1 MLEKYIKLKEKYP
14 KSLIMIKAGNFYDCI
29 NDDAIIIN
37 KLFNYKIREFNK
49 YIIVGFPISSL
60 NRVRKILT
68 KYEINYITVDNNDI
82 TYSKFSRNN
91 YSKYSS
97 NDYFIVKNKIN
108 SINDILSNNILNPN
122 IKDIVSSIEGI
133 ICRIS

>member
-1 MLEKYIKLKEKYP
+1 MLEKYIKLKERYP
-14 KSLIMIKAGNFYDCI
+14 KSLIIIKAGNFYDCI
-29 NDDAIIIN
+29 NDDAIIIY
-37 KLFNYKIREFNK
+37 KLFNYKIKELNK
-49 YIIVGFPISSL
+49 YIRVGFPKSCL

-68 KYEINYITVDNNDI
+68 KYEINYITVDNNDV
-82 TYSKFSRNN
+82 TYSKFMRNN

-108 SINDILSNNILNPN
+108 NINDILNNNILNPSIN
-122 IKDIVSSIEGI
+122 SIISSIEGI

>member
-37 KLFNYKIREFNK
+37 KLFNYKIKELSK
-49 YIIVGFPISSL
+49 YIRVGFPINSL
-60 NRVRKILT
+60 NRVRTILT
-68 KYEINYITVDNNDI
+68 KYEINYITVDNNDV
-82 TYSKFSRNN
+82 TYSKFIRNN

>member
-14 KSLIMIKAGNFYDCI
+14 KSVIIIKSGNFYDCI

-37 KLFNYKIREFNK
+37 KLFNYKIKELSK
-49 YIIVGFPISSL
+49 YIRVGFPLTSL
-60 NRVRKILT
+60 NRVRTILT

-82 TYSKFSRNN
+82 TYSKFIRNN

-97 NDYFIVKNKIN
+97 NDYFVIKNKIN
-108 SINDILSNNILNPN
+108 NINDILSNNILDSGINN
-122 IKDIVSSIEGI
+122 IISNIEGI
-133 ICRIS
+133 ICKIS

>member
-1 MLEKYIKLKEKYP
+1 MYFKSFVRIKLVF
-14 KSLIMIKAGNFYDCI
+14 FYGFMSYDLV
-29 NDDAIIIN
+29 IIN
-37 KLFNYKIREFNK
+37 KLFNYKIKQLSK
-49 YIIVGFPISSL
+49 YIRVGFPINSL
-60 NRVRKILT
+60 NRVRTILT

-82 TYSKFSRNN
+82 TYSKFTRNN

-108 SINDILSNNILNPN
+108 NINDILNNNILNPSIN
-122 IKDIVSSIEGI
+122 SIISSIEGI

>member
-37 KLFNYKIREFNK
+37 KLFNYKIKELSK
-49 YIIVGFPISSL
+49 YIRVGFPITSL
-60 NRVRKILT
+60 NKVRGLLT
-68 KYEINYITVDNNDI
+68 KYEINYITVDNNDV
-82 TYSKFSRNN
+82 TYSKFIRNN

-97 NDYFIVKNKIN
+97 SDYFVIKNKIN
-108 SINDILSNNILNPN
+108 SINDILSNNILNPS

-133 ICRIS
+133 ICKIS

>member
-1 MLEKYIKLKEKYP
+1 MLEKYIKLKEMYP
-14 KSLIMIKAGNFYDCI
+14 KSVIIIKAGNFYDCI

-37 KLFNYKIREFNK
+37 KLFDYKIKELNK
-49 YIIVGFPISSL
+49 YIRVGFPINSL
-60 NRVRKILT
+60 NRVRTILT

-82 TYSKFSRNN
+82 TYSKFIRNN

>member
-14 KSLIMIKAGNFYDCI
+14 KSLIIIKAGNFYDCI

-37 KLFNYKIREFNK
+37 KLFNYKIKELSK
-49 YIIVGFPISSL
+49 YIRVGFPINSL

-91 YSKYSS
+91 YSKYCS
-97 NDYFIVKNKIN
+97 NDYFIIKNKIN

>member
-14 KSLIMIKAGNFYDCI
+14 KFVIIIKSGNFYDCI

-37 KLFNYKIREFNK
+37 KLFNYKIKELSK
-49 YIIVGFPISSL
+49 YIRVGFPLTSL
-60 NRVRKILT
+60 NRVRIILT

-82 TYSKFSRNN
+82 TYSKFTKNN

-97 NDYFIVKNKIN
+97 NDYFVIKNKIN
-108 SINDILSNNILNPN
+108 NINDILNNNILDPSINN
-122 IKDIVSSIEGI
+122 IISSIEGI
-133 ICRIS
+133 ICKIS

>member
-14 KSLIMIKAGNFYDCI
+14 KSVIIIKAGNFYDCI

-37 KLFNYKIREFNK
+37 KLFNYKIKELSK
-49 YIIVGFPISSL
+49 YIRVGFPKSCL
-60 NRVRKILT
+60 NRVRIILT

-91 YSKYSS
+91 YSKYCS
-97 NDYFIVKNKIN
+97 NDYFIIKNKIN
-108 SINDILSNNILNPN
+108 NINDILSNNILNPSINN
-122 IKDIVSSIEGI
+122 IISNIEGI
-133 ICRIS
+133 ICKIS

>member
-1 MLEKYIKLKEKYP
+1 MKE
-14 KSLIMIKAGNFYDCI
+14 L
-29 NDDAIIIN
+29 
-37 KLFNYKIREFNK
+37 NK
-49 YIIVGFPISSL
+49 YIRVGFPKSFL

-82 TYSKFSRNN
+82 TYSKFMRNN
-91 YSKYSS
+91 YSKYCS
-97 NDYFIVKNKIN
+97 NDYFIIKNKIN

-122 IKDIVSSIEGI
+122 IKDIISNIEGI

>member
-14 KSLIMIKAGNFYDCI
+14 KSVIIIKAGNFYDCI

-37 KLFNYKIREFNK
+37 KLFNYKIKELSK
-49 YIIVGFPISSL
+49 YIRVGFPKSCL
-60 NRVRKILT
+60 NRVRIILT

-82 TYSKFSRNN
+82 KYSKFSRNN

-133 ICRIS
+133 ICKIS

>member
-14 KSLIMIKAGNFYDCI
+14 KSVIIIKSGNFYDCL

-37 KLFNYKIREFNK
+37 KLFNYKIKELNK
-49 YIIVGFPISSL
+49 YIRVGFPINSL
-60 NRVRKILT
+60 NRVRAILT

-82 TYSKFSRNN
+82 TYSKFIRNN
-91 YSKYSS
+91 YSKYCC
-97 NDYFIVKNKIN
+97 NDYFVIKNKIN
-108 SINDILSNNILNPN
+108 NINDILNNNILDPSINN
-122 IKDIVSSIEGI
+122 IISSIEGI

>member
-14 KSLIMIKAGNFYDCI
+14 KSLIIIKAGNFYDCL

-37 KLFNYKIREFNK
+37 KLFNYKIKELSK
-49 YIIVGFPISSL
+49 YIRVGFPINSL
-60 NRVRKILT
+60 NRVRTILT

-82 TYSKFSRNN
+82 TYSKFMRNN
-91 YSKYSS
+91 YSKYCS
-97 NDYFIVKNKIN
+97 NDYFIIKNKIN

>member
-1 MLEKYIKLKEKYP
+1 MLEKYIKLKEMYP

-37 KLFNYKIREFNK
+37 KLFSYKIKELSK
-49 YIIVGFPISSL
+49 YIRVGFPKSSL
-60 NRVRKILT
+60 NRVRTILT

-82 TYSKFSRNN
+82 TYSKFMRNN
-91 YSKYSS
+91 YSKYCC

-108 SINDILSNNILNPN
+108 SINDILNNNILNPSIN
-122 IKDIVSSIEGI
+122 SIISSIEGI
-133 ICRIS
+133 ICKIS

>member
-37 KLFNYKIREFNK
+37 KLFNYKIKELNK
-49 YIIVGFPISSL
+49 YIRVGFPINSL
-60 NRVRKILT
+60 NRVRIILT

-91 YSKYSS
+91 YSKYCS
-97 NDYFIVKNKIN
+97 NDYFIIKNKIN

-122 IKDIVSSIEGI
+122 IKDIISNIEGI
-133 ICRIS
+133 ICKIS

>member
-1 MLEKYIKLKEKYP
+1 
-14 KSLIMIKAGNFYDCI
+14 MIKAGNFYDCI

-37 KLFNYKIREFNK
+37 KLFSYKIKELSK
-49 YIIVGFPISSL
+49 YIRVGFPKSSL
-60 NRVRKILT
+60 NRVRTILT
-68 KYEINYITVDNNDI
+68 KYEINYITVDNNDV
-82 TYSKFSRNN
+82 TYSKFIRNN

>member
-37 KLFNYKIREFNK
+37 KLFNYMIKELSK
-49 YIIVGFPISSL
+49 YIRVGFPVANI
-60 NRVRKILT
+60 NKVRTILT

-82 TYSKFSRNN
+82 TYSKFTRNN

-97 NDYFIVKNKIN
+97 NDYFVIKNKIN
-108 SINDILSNNILNPN
+108 NINYILSNNILNPS

>member
-14 KSLIMIKAGNFYDCI
+14 KSLIIIKAGNFYDCL

-37 KLFNYKIREFNK
+37 KLFNYKIKELSK
-49 YIIVGFPISSL
+49 YIRVGFPLNSL
-60 NRVRKILT
+60 NRVRIILT

-82 TYSKFSRNN
+82 TYSKFIRNN

-97 NDYFIVKNKIN
+97 NDYFVIKNKIN
-108 SINDILSNNILNPN
+108 NINDILSNNILNPN

>member
-14 KSLIMIKAGNFYDCI
+14 KSLIIIKAGNFYDCI

-37 KLFNYKIREFNK
+37 KLFNYKIKELNK
-49 YIIVGFPISSL
+49 YIRVGFPINSL
-60 NRVRKILT
+60 NRVRTILT
-68 KYEINYITVDNNDI
+68 KYEIYYITVDNNDI

-91 YSKYSS
+91 YSKYCS
-97 NDYFIVKNKIN
+97 NDYFIIKNKIN

>member
-14 KSLIMIKAGNFYDCI
+14 KSVIVIKSGNFYDCI

-37 KLFNYKIREFNK
+37 KLFNYKIKELNK
-49 YIIVGFPISSL
+49 YIRVGFPLTSL
-60 NRVRKILT
+60 NRVRTILT

-91 YSKYSS
+91 YSKYCS
-97 NDYFIVKNKIN
+97 NDYFIIKNKIN
-108 SINDILSNNILNPN
+108 SINDILSNNILNPSINN
-122 IKDIVSSIEGI
+122 IISNIEGI
-133 ICRIS
+133 ICKIS

>member
-14 KSLIMIKAGNFYDCI
+14 KSLIIIKAGNFYDCI

-37 KLFNYKIREFNK
+37 KLFNYKIKELNK
-49 YIIVGFPISSL
+49 YIRVGFPINSL
-60 NRVRKILT
+60 NRVRTILT

-82 TYSKFSRNN
+82 TYSKFMRNN
-91 YSKYSS
+91 YSKYCS
-97 NDYFIVKNKIN
+97 NDYFIIKNKIN

-122 IKDIVSSIEGI
+122 IKDIISNIEGI

>member
-14 KSLIMIKAGNFYDCI
+14 KSLIMVKAGNFYDCI

-37 KLFNYKIREFNK
+37 KLFNYKIKELSK
-49 YIIVGFPISSL
+49 YIRVGFPITSL
-60 NRVRKILT
+60 NKVRGLLT
-68 KYEINYITVDNNDI
+68 KYEINYITVDNNDV
-82 TYSKFSRNN
+82 TYSKFIRNN

-97 NDYFIVKNKIN
+97 SDYFVIKNKIN
-108 SINDILSNNILNPN
+108 SINDILSNNILNPS

>member
-14 KSLIMIKAGNFYDCI
+14 KSVIIIKSGNFYDCI

-37 KLFNYKIREFNK
+37 KLFNYKITELSK
-49 YIIVGFPISSL
+49 YIRVGFPLTSL
-60 NRVRKILT
+60 NRVRTILT

-82 TYSKFSRNN
+82 TYSKFIRNN

-97 NDYFIVKNKIN
+97 NDYFVIKNKIN
-108 SINDILSNNILNPN
+108 NINDILSNNILDSGINN
-122 IKDIVSSIEGI
+122 IISNIEGI
-133 ICRIS
+133 ICKIS

>member
-68 KYEINYITVDNNDI
+68 KYEINYITVDNNDV
-82 TYSKFSRNN
+82 TYSKFIRNN